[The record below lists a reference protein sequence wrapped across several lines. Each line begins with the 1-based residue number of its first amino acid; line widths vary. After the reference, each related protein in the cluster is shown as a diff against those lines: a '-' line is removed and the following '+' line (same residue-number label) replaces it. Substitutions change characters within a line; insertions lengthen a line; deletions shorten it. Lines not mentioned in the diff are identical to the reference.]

1 MSEMPNLQAG
11 ALEPADAAA
20 VMVMLL
26 EDDQAARILSE
37 LEPEELRLLG
47 DKMCSLGEIAPD
59 VIARSIAGFVAA
71 NEEQGLSAH
80 NRRDKV
86 QQVMTR
92 AVGDVKAVNLMR
104 SIPQAEVKPKSLE
117 IVRWLAPE
125 VLIELIQ
132 DEHPQV
138 IAVLLVQL
146 DPEVAA
152 QVLYGLSWRV
162 QPEVVHRVA
171 TMGPVSAEALTM
183 LDETLSAGLL
193 ELKNADSLKLGGV
206 TNAADL
212 VNGAGKAVEKRV
224 MAEITKA
231 DKPLAKQLEN
241 EMFKF
246 EHLFVL
252 DAQQMGSLLREV
264 DSAALIDALKGIDE
278 AQREVFFR
286 AMSSRAAEGVKDEI
300 EARGRLRMAEVVDA
314 QRQIVA
320 TARRL
325 AAEGTI
331 SFGSSGE
338 DEYV

>member
-1 MSEMPNLQAG
+1 MIEPANLLAAG
-11 ALEPADAAA
+11 FEPADQAA

-26 EDDQAARILSE
+26 EDEQAAKVLGA
-37 LEPEELRLLG
+37 LEPEELRILG
-47 DKMCSLGEIAPD
+47 DKMCSLGEIRPE
-59 VIARSIAGFVAA
+59 VIAHSIAGFVAA
-71 NEEQGLSAH
+71 NEEQGLSSH
-80 NRRDKV
+80 DRLGKV
-86 QQVMTR
+86 QTMMTR
-92 AVGDVKAVNLMR
+92 AVGDVRATNLMR
-104 SIPQAEVKPKSLE
+104 KIAPEAPAAKSLE
-117 IVRWLAPE
+117 IVRWLSSE
-125 VLIELIQ
+125 VLISLIQ

-146 DPEVAA
+146 DPDVAA
-152 QVLYGLSWRV
+152 EVLYGLSWRV

-171 TMGPVSAEALTM
+171 TMGPVSADALAM
-183 LDETLSAGLL
+183 LDETLSARLA
-193 ELKNADSLKLGGV
+193 ELKDQDTVKLGGL

-246 EHLFVL
+246 EHLYAL
-252 DAQQMGSLLREV
+252 DPQAMGSLLREV
-264 DSAALIDALKGIDE
+264 ESAALIDALKGIEDE
-278 AQREVFFR
+278 QREVFFK

-300 EARGRLRMAEVVDA
+300 EARGRLRMAEVVEA

-325 AAEGTI
+325 AAEGVI
-331 SFGSSGE
+331 SFGTSE

>member
-1 MSEMPNLQAG
+1 MSELVNLEA
-11 ALEPADAAA
+11 ADQAA

-26 EDDQAARILSE
+26 EEEQAARILSE
-37 LEPEELRLLG
+37 LEPDELRLLG
-47 DKMCSLGEIAPD
+47 DKMCSMGEIAPEA
-59 VIARSIAGFVAA
+59 IARSIAGFVAA
-71 NEEQGLSAH
+71 NEEQGLPAH

-86 QQVMTR
+86 QSVMTR
-92 AVGDVKAVNLMR
+92 AVGDMKASNLMR
-104 SIPQAEVKPKSLE
+104 SIAPPETAPQSLE
-117 IVRWLAPE
+117 IVRWLSPE
-125 VLIELIQ
+125 VLISLIE

-171 TMGPVSAEALTM
+171 TMGPVSAEALAM
-183 LDETLSAGLL
+183 LDETLSAGLAA
-193 ELKNADSLKLGGV
+193 LKDRDTLKLGGV

-246 EHLFVL
+246 EHLFAL
-252 DAQQMGSLLREV
+252 DPQQMGSLLREV
-264 DSAALIDALKGIDE
+264 DSAALIDALKGIE
-278 AQREVFFR
+278 EENRQFFFR
-286 AMSSRAAEGVKDEI
+286 AMSSRAAEGVQDEI
-300 EARGRLRMAEVVDA
+300 EARGRLRMAEVLDA

-325 AAEGTI
+325 AAEGVI
-331 SFGSSGE
+331 SFGGSE

>member
-1 MSEMPNLQAG
+1 MSEMVSL
-11 ALEPADAAA
+11 DASDCAA

-26 EDDQAARILSE
+26 DDEQAAKVLSG

-47 DKMCSLGEIAPD
+47 DKMCSLGEIRPE

-86 QQVMTR
+86 QSVMAR
-92 AVGDVKAVNLMR
+92 AVGDVKASNLMR
-104 SIPQAEVKPKSLE
+104 TITPPVTAPKSLE
-117 IVRWLAPE
+117 IVRWLSPE
-125 VLIELIQ
+125 VLISLVQ

-146 DPEVAA
+146 DPQVAA
-152 QVLYGLSWRV
+152 EVLYGLSWRV

-171 TMGPVSAEALTM
+171 TMGPVSAEALAL
-183 LDETLSAGLL
+183 LDETLSAKL
-193 ELKNADSLKLGGV
+193 ADLNERDMVKLGGL

-224 MAEITKA
+224 MAEIGKT

-246 EHLFVL
+246 EHLLAL
-252 DAQQMGSLLREV
+252 DPQQMGSLLREV
-264 DSAALIDALKGIDE
+264 DSAALIDALKGIE
-278 AQREVFFR
+278 EEQREVFFR
-286 AMSSRAAEGVKDEI
+286 AMSSRAAEGVKDEM
-300 EARGRLRMAEVVDA
+300 EARGRLRMADVVEA

-325 AAEGTI
+325 SAEGVI
-331 SFGSSGE
+331 SFGGGE

>member
-1 MSEMPNLQAG
+1 MTELLPLDA
-11 ALEPADAAA
+11 ADQAA

-26 EDDQAARILSE
+26 EDEQAAQVLSQ
-37 LEPEELRLLG
+37 LEPEELRIIG
-47 DKMCSLGEIAPD
+47 DKMCALGEIQPE

-71 NEEQGLSAH
+71 NEEQGMSGHGRTA
-80 NRRDKV
+80 KV
-86 QQVMTR
+86 RSMMTR
-92 AVGDVKAVNLMR
+92 AVGDMKADNLMR
-104 SIPQAEVKPKSLE
+104 RILPEAAAPKALE
-117 IVRWLAPE
+117 IVRWLSSE
-125 VLIELIQ
+125 VLISLIQ

-146 DPEVAA
+146 EPEVAA
-152 QVLYGLSWRV
+152 EVLYGLSWRI

-171 TMGPVSAEALTM
+171 TMGPVSAEALAM
-183 LDETLSAGLL
+183 LDETLSSRLG
-193 ELKNADSLKLGGV
+193 ELKDQDTIKLGGL

-224 MAEITKA
+224 MAEIQKN

-252 DAQQMGSLLREV
+252 DPQAMGSLLREV
-264 DSAALIDALKGIDE
+264 ESAALIDALKGIDE
-278 AQREVFFR
+278 EQREVFFR

-325 AAEGTI
+325 ATEGVI
-331 SFGSSGE
+331 SFGGSE

>member
-1 MSEMPNLQAG
+1 MTELLPLDA
-11 ALEPADAAA
+11 ADQAA

-26 EDDQAARILSE
+26 EDDQAARVLSQ
-37 LEPEELRLLG
+37 LEPEELRVIG
-47 DKMCSLGEIAPD
+47 DKMCSLGEIQPE

-71 NEEQGLSAH
+71 NEEQGMSDH
-80 NRRDKV
+80 GRTTKV
-86 QQVMTR
+86 HSMMTR
-92 AVGDVKAVNLMR
+92 AVGEMKADNLMR
-104 SIPQAEVKPKSLE
+104 KILPEAAAPKSLE
-117 IVRWLAPE
+117 IVRWLSSE
-125 VLIELIQ
+125 VLISLIQ

-146 DPEVAA
+146 EPEVAA
-152 QVLYGLSWRV
+152 EVLYGLSWRV

-171 TMGPVSAEALTM
+171 TMGPVSAEALAM
-183 LDETLSAGLL
+183 LDETLSAGLAT
-193 ELKNADSLKLGGV
+193 LKNQGSLKLGGL

-224 MAEITKA
+224 MAEIQKN

-246 EHLFVL
+246 EHLYAL
-252 DAQQMGSLLREV
+252 DPQAMGSLLREV
-264 DSAALIDALKGIDE
+264 ESAALIDALKGIE
-278 AQREVFFR
+278 EEQREVFFK

-331 SFGSSGE
+331 SFGGSE

>member
-1 MSEMPNLQAG
+1 MSELVNLEA
-11 ALEPADAAA
+11 ADQAA

-26 EDDQAARILSE
+26 EEEQAARILSE
-37 LEPEELRLLG
+37 LEPDELRLLG
-47 DKMCSLGEIAPD
+47 DKMCSMGEIAPEA
-59 VIARSIAGFVAA
+59 IARSIAGFVAA
-71 NEEQGLSAH
+71 NEEQGLPAH

-86 QQVMTR
+86 QSVMTR
-92 AVGDVKAVNLMR
+92 AVGDMKASNLMR
-104 SIPQAEVKPKSLE
+104 SIAPPETAPPSLE
-117 IVRWLAPE
+117 IVRWLSPE
-125 VLIELIQ
+125 VLISLIE

-138 IAVLLVQL
+138 IAVLLMQL

-171 TMGPVSAEALTM
+171 TMGPVSAEALAM
-183 LDETLSAGLL
+183 LDETLSAGLAA
-193 ELKNADSLKLGGV
+193 LKDRDTLKLGGV

-246 EHLFVL
+246 EHLFAL
-252 DAQQMGSLLREV
+252 DPQQMGSLLREV
-264 DSAALIDALKGIDE
+264 DSAALIDALKGIE
-278 AQREVFFR
+278 EENRQFFFR
-286 AMSSRAAEGVKDEI
+286 AMSSRAAEGVQDEI
-300 EARGRLRMAEVVDA
+300 EARGRLRMAEVLDA

-325 AAEGTI
+325 AAEGVI
-331 SFGSSGE
+331 SFGGSE

>member
-1 MSEMPNLQAG
+1 MSEMVNL
-11 ALEPADAAA
+11 ESADAAA

-26 EDDQAARILSE
+26 DDGQAARILSE

-47 DKMCSLGEIAPD
+47 DKMCSMGEIAPE
-59 VIARSIAGFVAA
+59 VISRSIAGFVAA

-104 SIPQAEVKPKSLE
+104 SITPPETKPKTLE
-117 IVRWLAPE
+117 IVRWLSSE

-171 TMGPVSAEALTM
+171 TMGPVSAESLAM
-183 LDETLSAGLL
+183 LDETLSAGLAT
-193 ELKNADSLKLGGV
+193 LKNADTLKLGGV

-224 MAEITKA
+224 MAEIQKA

-264 DSAALIDALKGIDE
+264 DSAALIDALKGTEE

-325 AAEGTI
+325 AAEGVI